1 MSIQLRN
8 HTYHFRFVVPPAYRA
23 IVGKQEI
30 RPSLKTGNKRIAQ
43 HKAIV
48 LAGQVIA
55 ELEGISSAPILP
67 VTGAK
72 LSEIFGQCLQEKRL
86 QGLREG
92 TFSAKRL
99 ALKSLI
105 QVLGHR
111 TIFGGH

>member
-30 RPSLKTGNKRIAQ
+30 RQSLKTGNKRIAQ

-55 ELEGISSAPILP
+55 ELEGISSAPVLP
-67 VTGAK
+67 VGSFIERL
-72 LSEIFGQCLQEKRL
+72 LSRL
-86 QGLREG
+86 PAVISPRNKNQSRASHE
-92 TFSAKRL
+92 
-99 ALKSLI
+99 
-105 QVLGHR
+105 
-111 TIFGGH
+111 